1 MQSIAMKMGIRS
13 IKGKWILRAGKI
25 VVLLGLFFLFSAG
38 NALASHTVFV
48 VLSSEAE
55 PYRQAAD
62 ALTASLA
69 KKDISTREFLSDT
82 LSGQTPEFVSTTH
95 KTKMWVAVGSRA
107 AAYLSH
113 VLPKSALLVYC
124 MVADPENI
132 GLENGRKNITG
143 VSVTK
148 PVKEQ
153 FAIIQK
159 AMPDLG
165 AIAMLY
171 RSSSIKSMTT
181 LVEVKTNLPANWTL
195 EAVDVDRYD
204 SMADAIAELYS
215 RDAGMIWT
223 MADSAIYNRATV
235 NSLLLSS
242 LRQQVPVFGFSG
254 SFVKA
259 GALLG
264 LDANPVLQG
273 EYAAALVVEGL
284 EKKLLTEKPIC
295 SGVTIAVNVVVAER
309 LGISLPSVVVDKA
322 CNVGAH

>member
-1 MQSIAMKMGIRS
+1 MSIQSMRR
-13 IKGKWILRAGKI
+13 KWSFGAGGMF
-25 VVLLGLFFLFSAG
+25 VLLSLFFLLFTGA
-38 NALASHTVFV
+38 AQASHTVSL

-62 ALTASLA
+62 ALISSLA
-69 KKDISTREFLSDT
+69 KQDIRIREFLSDKF
-82 LSGQTPEFVSTTH
+82 SGKTAEFVSLTH
-95 KTKMWVAVGSRA
+95 ETEMWVAIGSRA
-107 AAYLSH
+107 AAHLSR
-113 VLPKSALLVYC
+113 VLPPKTPLVYC
-124 MVADPENI
+124 MVADPDNI

-153 FAIIQK
+153 FAIIQE
-159 AMPDLG
+159 MLPDLHS
-165 AIAMLY
+165 IAMLY

-181 LVEVKTNLPANWTL
+181 LVEVKAHLPADWTL
-195 EAVDVDRYD
+195 EAVDVDRFD
-204 SMADAIAELYS
+204 SMADAIAELLR

-235 NSLLLSS
+235 SSLLLSS

-264 LDANPVLQG
+264 LDADPGLQG
-273 EYAAALVVEGL
+273 EYAASLVVEGL
-284 EKKLLTEKPIC
+284 KKNTFNDRFIC
-295 SGVTIAVNVVVAER
+295 SGVTIAVNRVVAER
-309 LGISLPSVVVDKA
+309 LGISLPASIADQTCVM
-322 CNVGAH
+322 GTH